1 MNLSFSREIPLNDS
15 YEVIVAGGGPAGC
28 AAAAASASTGAK
40 TLLIEASG
48 VLGGMGTS
56 GMVPAW
62 CPFSD
67 KEKIIYRGIAQKV
80 FEATKAAMPHIDKD
94 ALDWVPIDAEAL
106 KRIYDDLVT
115 EAGADVL
122 FHTMISAVDFSD
134 GQLNYVVVSNKSGLT
149 AYKSPMFV
157 DCTGDGDLV
166 AWSGLPFEF
175 GSEDTHEVQPATHC
189 FQITNVDE
197 YAYATG
203 PRMHSSIPDCPV
215 YDIVRDE
222 KYPLVKD
229 GHSCNSLVGPRTL
242 GFNAGHLWDVDA
254 TDPFSVSKAL
264 MQGRKLA
271 HQFHEGLKEY
281 YPSAFAASFLSA
293 TAPVMGIRES
303 RRVVGEYTITLED
316 FLARRTFE
324 DEIGRNSY
332 YIDVHQSESEREKG
346 NSGEFNSDMRVEHY
360 GPGESH
366 GIPYRSL
373 VPLGAG
379 NLLTAGRNVSC
390 DHLVLGSVRVMPTAL
405 VTGQAA
411 GTAAA
416 MIALEGLNTHTLDVQ
431 KLRAKLRE
439 DGAYFL

>member
-1 MNLSFSREIPLNDS
+1 MNLSFSREVPLNDS

-67 KEKIIYRGIAQKV
+67 KEKIIYCGIAQKV

-166 AWSGLPFEF
+166 AWSGLSFEF

>member
-1 MNLSFSREIPLNDS
+1 M
-15 YEVIVAGGGPAGC
+15 
-28 AAAAASASTGAK
+28 
-40 TLLIEASG
+40 
-48 VLGGMGTS
+48 
-56 GMVPAW
+56 
-62 CPFSD
+62 
-67 KEKIIYRGIAQKV
+67 
-80 FEATKAAMPHIDKD
+80 
-94 ALDWVPIDAEAL
+94 
-106 KRIYDDLVT
+106 
-115 EAGADVL
+115 
-122 FHTMISAVDFSD
+122 
-134 GQLNYVVVSNKSGLT
+134 
-149 AYKSPMFV
+149 
-157 DCTGDGDLV
+157 
-166 AWSGLPFEF
+166 
-175 GSEDTHEVQPATHC
+175 
-189 FQITNVDE
+189 
-197 YAYATG
+197 
-203 PRMHSSIPDCPV
+203 
-215 YDIVRDE
+215 
-222 KYPLVKD
+222 VKD

>member
-40 TLLIEASG
+40 TLLIEGSG

-149 AYKSPMFV
+149 AYKAPMFV

-264 MQGRKLA
+264 MQGRGVA
-271 HQFHEGLKEY
+271 QQFHGGLKGY

>member
-1 MNLSFSREIPLNDS
+1 MRLSWPEAAP
-15 YEVIVAGGGPAGC
+15 PA
-28 AAAAASASTGAK
+28 ARLAAASASTGAK

-149 AYKSPMFV
+149 AYKAPMFV

-222 KYPLVKD
+222 K
-229 GHSCNSLVGPRTL
+229 
-242 GFNAGHLWDVDA
+242 
-254 TDPFSVSKAL
+254 
-264 MQGRKLA
+264 
-271 HQFHEGLKEY
+271 
-281 YPSAFAASFLSA
+281 
-293 TAPVMGIRES
+293 
-303 RRVVGEYTITLED
+303 
-316 FLARRTFE
+316 
-324 DEIGRNSY
+324 
-332 YIDVHQSESEREKG
+332 
-346 NSGEFNSDMRVEHY
+346 
-360 GPGESH
+360 
-366 GIPYRSL
+366 IP
-373 VPLGAG
+373 PW
-379 NLLTAGRNVSC
+379 
-390 DHLVLGSVRVMPTAL
+390 
-405 VTGQAA
+405 
-411 GTAAA
+411 
-416 MIALEGLNTHTLDVQ
+416 
-431 KLRAKLRE
+431 
-439 DGAYFL
+439 